1 MQEKKDSNKLQLIPK
16 IEKYMEYMM
25 HVIIKLPRVEKFSIG
40 TEYKKSMYNIMSG
53 VVKIAKI
60 DDKDK
65 CLSELNTID
74 AELNM
79 QRIYLRIMVKEKWID
94 YKKFQVS
101 MDQIYEIGKIL
112 GGLIK
117 YYAKNIKKWIW

>member
-1 MQEKKDSNKLQLIPK
+1 MQEKKDSNNLQLIPK

-40 TEYKKSMYNIMSG
+40 TEYKKSMYNMMSG

-117 YYAKNIKKWIW
+117 YYAKNIKK

>member
-1 MQEKKDSNKLQLIPK
+1 MQENKDSNKLQLIPK

-40 TEYKKSMYNIMSG
+40 TEYKKSMYNMMSG
-53 VVKIAKI
+53 IVKIAKI

-117 YYAKNIKKWIW
+117 YYAKNIKK

>member
-1 MQEKKDSNKLQLIPK
+1 MQEKKESNKLQLIPK
-16 IEKYMEYMM
+16 IEKYMEYMI

-40 TEYKKSMYNIMSG
+40 TEYKKSMYNMMSG
-53 VVKIAKI
+53 IVKIAKI

-94 YKKFQVS
+94 YKKYIQS
-101 MDQIYEIGKIL
+101 NYKIM
-112 GGLIK
+112 
-117 YYAKNIKKWIW
+117 

>member
-1 MQEKKDSNKLQLIPK
+1 MKFLEVVEELQRKNDGYIVIVK
-16 IEKYMEYMM
+16 NGFFYM
-25 HVIIKLPRVEKFSIG
+25 
-40 TEYKKSMYNIMSG
+40 G

-117 YYAKNIKKWIW
+117 YYAKDSKK